1 MQTFRIYLALIFAAV
16 TIYTVPVVMEHG
28 LNLFPFFF
36 GDMAEMGWAGQF
48 NFDFMMMLLMSATW
62 VAWRHGFTLNGV
74 LLAIPAFLGGAP
86 FLTAYLLY
94 HSFQTDDVATLFLG
108 EGRT

>member
-1 MQTFRIYLALIFAAV
+1 MGVFRVYLAAIFVAV
-16 TIYTVPVVMEHG
+16 TIYTVPVVLEYG
-28 LNLFPFFF
+28 LILFQVFFS
-36 GDMAEMGWAGQF
+36 DMAEMGWPGQF

-62 VAWRHGFTLNGV
+62 VAWRHQFSAVGL
-74 LLAIPAFLGGAP
+74 LLAVPAFLGGAP

-94 HSFQTDDVATLFLG
+94 QSFQTDDVATLLLG